1 MFPSYYNS
9 VVEFLDN
16 PLNHTLPLDGKVYV
30 ISDSAYKKHK
40 QHQAEEEIRIL
51 ERRAE
56 SYEKT
61 AASIHKTILELK
73 QEAGLL
79 EPAEEPDA
87 S

>member
-1 MFPSYYNS
+1 MSTFYNS

-16 PLNHTLPLDGKVYV
+16 PYNHMLPLDTLGGKVYV
-30 ISDSAYKKHK
+30 VSDSQYKEYK
-40 QHQAEEEIRIL
+40 QKQALDEIAVL
-51 ERRAE
+51 ERRAA

-73 QEAGLL
+73 TEAGLL
-79 EPAEEPDA
+79 EPADDA

>member
-1 MFPSYYNS
+1 MYPSFYNS

-30 ISDSAYKKHK
+30 ISDSAYKEHK
-40 QHQAEEEIRIL
+40 KHQAEEEIRIL

-79 EPAEEPDA
+79 PAEETTDA

>member
-1 MFPSYYNS
+1 MNYNYYNS

-16 PLNHTLPLDGKVYV
+16 PFNHTLPLDGKVYV
-30 ISDSAYKKHK
+30 ISDSAYKEHK
-40 QHQAEEEIRIL
+40 QRQAEEEIRIL
-51 ERRAE
+51 EQRAA
-56 SYEKT
+56 SYERT

-79 EPAEEPDA
+79 PAEETPDA